1 MIRKGSLRRSC
12 RVHLRSLKQLGNA
25 VAIVFHRL
33 TGRKESPGKIA
44 TLRPL
49 HCVLATAPL

>member
-12 RVHLRSLKQLGNA
+12 RIHLRSLKQLGNA

-33 TGRKESPGKIA
+33 TGRKESPGKNSDPK
-44 TLRPL
+44 TLD
-49 HCVLATAPL
+49 CILATAPL